1 MTLWTRICMVCVLL
15 SFGGCRPSSVR
26 TCRVQVEG
34 LRSRVSKIEWSRL
47 DLSPSFPYGLVPK
60 GTGRLIPWNVHAT
73 AGVDGTAVEV
83 QKNQHPPGA
92 ELRDWLAVEG
102 RRYAILR
109 PNRPLDR
116 PIYLMATAGTK
127 LSFLRVVVEA
137 LEPFAVVRLAVR
149 PSVSEQPAWYP
160 SEERR
165 SLFGEVARRGP
176 YDLAYYERSQQVLL
190 SAAAGCPKAVEL
202 VNLPGLV
209 GSRRIPLLADIF
221 EGCRCAG
228 DMHTL
233 AALYWWMTFD
243 WSRPARWLP
252 WDPAVA
258 AQLGEDATYEQL
270 VRALIAREIA
280 PVP

>member
-1 MTLWTRICMVCVLL
+1 MTLWTRVSLVCVLL
-15 SFGGCRPSSVR
+15 SSGGCRPSSAT
-26 TCRVQVEG
+26 TCRAQVEG

-47 DLSPSFPYGLVPK
+47 DFSSSFPYDLVPM
-60 GTGRLIPWNVHAT
+60 GAGRLIPWNVHAT

-83 QKNQHPPGA
+83 QENQRPPGA
-92 ELRDWLAVEG
+92 ELLEWLAVEG
-102 RRYAILR
+102 RRYTILR

-116 PIYLMATAGTK
+116 PIYLMATASTK

-160 SEERR
+160 SKERR

-176 YDLAYYERSQQVLL
+176 YDLAYYERSQQILL

-228 DMHTL
+228 DMQTL

-252 WDPAVA
+252 WDPELA
-258 AQLGEDATYEQL
+258 AQLGEHATYEQL
-270 VRALIAREIA
+270 VRVLIAREID